1 MYAEL
6 DNFEPIA
13 KIAVI
18 GVGGAGNNA
27 VNRMIDENITGVEF
41 YVANTDKQ
49 SLSLSKTPNRI
60 ILGATTANGL
70 GAGGDPKIGKRAAE
84 ESIEELKEIIAGKE
98 MIFIAA
104 GMGGG
109 TGTGAA
115 PVIAKAAKEMG
126 ILTVAIIT
134 RPFSFEGGEKTKI
147 AVEGINELSKAV
159 DSVIVVSNDKLMM
172 YEGNNTVNNAFA
184 IADTVLAR
192 SVKTVTDI
200 IITPYLMN
208 LDFADVKAVLKD
220 SVVALIGYG
229 EGSGINKAEK
239 AAESA
244 INCPLLETGILGAR
258 RCLCGITYGQT
269 VTMIEINQT
278 IQKINQM
285 SGNQLNIKFALT
297 CNPELADDILI
308 SIIASD
314 FVNAQEILSGE
325 VTPNVFKTFSDDEPE
340 TKDSET
346 TTVEEENKDDIFP
359 DFLKDEENTLF
370 NF

>member
-1 MYAEL
+1 MYHEL
-6 DNFEPIA
+6 DDFEPVA
-13 KIAVI
+13 KIAVL

-27 VNRMIDENITGVEF
+27 VNRMIDENITNVEF

-49 SLSLSKTPNRI
+49 ALSLSKTPNRI
-60 ILGATTANGL
+60 ILGQNTANGL
-70 GAGGDPKIGKRAAE
+70 GAGGDPKIGRRAAE
-84 ESIEELKEIIAGKE
+84 ESIDIIKEIILGKD
-98 MIFIAA
+98 MLFIAA

-134 RPFSFEGGEKTKI
+134 RPFMFEGSEKSKI
-147 AVEGINELSKAV
+147 AVEGIAELSKVV

-172 YEGNNTVNNAFA
+172 YEGNSTVNNAFA
-184 IADTVLAR
+184 KADTILAR

-200 IITPYLMN
+200 IMTPYLMN
-208 LDFADVKAVLKD
+208 LDFADVKNVLKD

-229 EGSGINKAEK
+229 QGTGPNKAND

-258 RCLCGITYGQT
+258 RCLCGLTYGPN
-269 VTMIEINQT
+269 VTMMEINST
-278 IQKINQM
+278 IQKINQL

-297 CNPELADDILI
+297 CNNELDDDILI
-308 SIIASD
+308 SIIATD

-325 VTPNVFKTFSDDEPE
+325 STNVVTKPTIDSSDEE
-340 TKDSET
+340 VA
-346 TTVEEENKDDIFP
+346 VEEYENPDEIIK
-359 DFLKDEENTLF
+359 DFLKDEDINLF
-370 NF
+370 NL